1 MITAAEQFQSSELSR
16 NSLRVFDA
24 AEKAP
29 IRVTRRDGEHLVLMT
44 EREADARRELLNL
57 AAQLIAVTTDDR
69 GTLAER
75 MANIFPWMHAL
86 SPEGQVQCS
95 HDLVNSAR
103 ASFATE
109 QAHLAIA
116 ELTAWRET
124 AFALASGLGQTPVEW
139 LDDAMAVAQPAAHT
153 QIKPNRS

>member
-1 MITAAEQFQSSELSR
+1 MSIAIEQFQSSELSR

-29 IRVTRRDGEHLVLMT
+29 IRVTRRDGEDLVLMT

-75 MANIFPWMHAL
+75 MANIFGWMHAL
-86 SPEGQVQCS
+86 SPEGQVQCA

-124 AFALASGLGQTPVEW
+124 AFALAAGLGQTPVDW
-139 LDDAMAVAQPAAHT
+139 LDTGKTVAQPAAQA